1 MVVPGS
7 SWLWLWY
14 GYGSSWMFLVVRP
27 ISIFGGGTLPAQP
40 NTAFLLSRKSSFVG
54 AQAGLSMFHF
64 FIHNS
69 FVSLLTTSE
78 HIEPKVFIFH
88 NISDA
93 NEFYRYA
100 HKASTQDKCGRW
112 RLTDHRLAQWMFSFL
127 LVASLVFLWEDV
139 SEPFMFGRSGVEPR
153 KSMSKWMLQSMWKL
167 RWKHKKPNT

>member
-1 MVVPGS
+1 MTTRIKTRCMVRAPATWHRPPRHRENWASEVLEQNTKVSLVMVLVVMVVPGS

-27 ISIFGGGTLPAQP
+27 ISISGGGTLPAQP

-100 HKASTQDKCGRW
+100 HKASTQDKCGR
-112 RLTDHRLAQWMFSFL
+112 
-127 LVASLVFLWEDV
+127 
-139 SEPFMFGRSGVEPR
+139 
-153 KSMSKWMLQSMWKL
+153 
-167 RWKHKKPNT
+167 